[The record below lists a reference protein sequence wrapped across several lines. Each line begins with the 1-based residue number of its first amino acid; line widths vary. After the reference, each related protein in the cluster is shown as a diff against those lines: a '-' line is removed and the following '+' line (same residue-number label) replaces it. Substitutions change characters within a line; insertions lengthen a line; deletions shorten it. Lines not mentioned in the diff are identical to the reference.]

1 MRAFCLKMLGGV
13 EYAFSQIIQKETD
26 NRLDDRAC
34 TLEASSATP
43 LSMNSLLSFGGRV
56 PRSVFWVVQL
66 ITVVIIFFINMVT
79 SESPGLRFFLLLV
92 LAVPQT
98 ATAVKRYH
106 DRDKSGWWILVS
118 LIPLL
123 GPLWTAVELGF
134 FRGTIGPNRFGP
146 DPVG

>member
-1 MRAFCLKMLGGV
+1 MRAFPLKMLVAV
-13 EYAFSQIIQKETD
+13 EYAFSQIIQKE
-26 NRLDDRAC
+26 NYRLDDRTS
-34 TLEASSATP
+34 TLEASFDRP

-66 ITVVIIFFINMVT
+66 ITAVIIFFINMVT
-79 SESPGLRFFLLLV
+79 PDSPGLRLFLLLV

-118 LIPLL
+118 LVPLI

-134 FRGTIGPNRFGP
+134 FRGTSGPNRFGP